1 MVCLFGQLR
10 QGWHGESRPRAPPT
24 PTPFVAGHA
33 PMRSDWHNSGSF
45 AKPVGCVLALSWWG
59 HTRSTG
65 PGPSPFQTS
74 PDHGTG
80 WGKPSCARLSQRPSL
95 VRIGVVADGDVQ
107 LISGAVQSAPRER
120 RARTMFRASFFI
132 RPPCLALS
140 SAQRQGRKKKN
151 VVDFLAPE
159 SPGRALASWL
169 WLAMLSRGALDDG
182 SCLSVTAPRVC
193 RKARV

>member
-45 AKPVGCVLALSWWG
+45 AKPVGCVLALSRWG

-107 LISGAVQSAPRER
+107 LISGAVQSAPESDAPVRCFA
-120 RARTMFRASFFI
+120 RAFSFVRPAS
-132 RPPCLALS
+132 RS
-140 SAQRQGRKKKN
+140 SAQRQGRKKKKTWWT
-151 VVDFLAPE
+151 FLHP
-159 SPGRALASWL
+159 RA
-169 WLAMLSRGALDDG
+169 RDG
-182 SCLSVTAPRVC
+182 L
-193 RKARV
+193 